1 MMKVFSRSFPRERKS
16 RLGRSLPLTR
26 WHASAD
32 SNPPR
37 LARRTKAGRGDERSF
52 LVALSFLRLIA
63 ASVPAA
69 AQDYPTRPIR
79 ALTAV
84 SAGGTSDI
92 FMRAMAQEVGKRWK
106 QTIVVEDRPG
116 GQMNVGGEACA
127 QAAPDG
133 YTICILPPETLAY
146 NQFLFKKIPF
156 DPEKDFA
163 PITNPF
169 FTTQV
174 LVVSA
179 KLNVHS
185 LAELAALSK
194 AKPKTLSY
202 TAPSIPLVAFM
213 AQWIKA
219 NGSDIVRVPFRGGG
233 EAVNDML
240 SGATPVAF
248 FGASNWLSF
257 IKNGTVIAL
266 AVDSPQRSP
275 LLPDVPTL
283 AELGYH
289 GDLTRL
295 YFGLVAPAGT
305 PQPIVHKLYEE
316 FAAVGKDPEFRQK
329 RMIDVGLEPVFDTPE
344 AFGAFL
350 KQDRAASAR
359 IVKEAGMQ
367 PQ

>member
-1 MMKVFSRSFPRERKS
+1 MV
-16 RLGRSLPLTR
+16 RLIAALG
-26 WHASAD
+26 
-32 SNPPR
+32 
-37 LARRTKAGRGDERSF
+37 
-52 LVALSFLRLIA
+52 LVALSMP
-63 ASVPAA
+63 VA
-69 AQDYPTRPIR
+69 AQEYPTRPIH

-92 FMRAMAQEVGKRWK
+92 FMRAMAQEVGKRWN

-116 GQMNVGGEACA
+116 GSMNVGGEACA
-127 QAAPDG
+127 QAPNDG

-146 NQFLFKKIPF
+146 NKLLFKTLRY
-156 DPEKDFA
+156 DPERDFA

-179 KLNVHS
+179 KLGVHS
-185 LAELAALSK
+185 LPELAALSK
-194 AKPKTLSY
+194 AESKTLSY

-213 AQWIKA
+213 DHWIKS
-219 NGSDIVRVPFRGGG
+219 NGADIVRVPFRGGG

-240 SGATPVAF
+240 SRSTPVAF

-257 IKNGTVIAL
+257 IRDGTVVPL
-266 AVDSPQRSP
+266 AVDSPKRSP

-283 AELGYH
+283 TELGYH

-305 PQPIVHKLYEE
+305 PQPIIQKLYSE
-316 FAAVGKDPEFRQK
+316 FAAVGAEPEFRQK
-329 RMIDVGLEPVFDTPE
+329 RMIDVGLEPVFDTP
-344 AFGAFL
+344 AQFASFL
-350 KQDRAASAR
+350 NDDRAASAR